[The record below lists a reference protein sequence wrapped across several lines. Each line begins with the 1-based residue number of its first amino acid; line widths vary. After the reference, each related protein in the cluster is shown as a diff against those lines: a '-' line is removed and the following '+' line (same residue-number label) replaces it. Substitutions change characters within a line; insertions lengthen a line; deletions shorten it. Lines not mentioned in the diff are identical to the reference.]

1 MFTKKNLIQL
11 LFIFISILVLSTK
24 VYAREY
30 IKTMGWT
37 TYNISGNQSQ
47 HYVNGRYYIDADTT
61 SADYMAV
68 IESTNNLPGPIFR
81 THCYLEING
90 NNYELPVKK
99 AEFVRSGLETKRIS
113 VECDKGSIGNIIEG
127 KNTFNFKID
136 VLLGNPPRAHISVN
150 KTINVYKDT
159 LAPNI
164 ATSITASQSCNL
176 SNINDCKIKININ
189 AEDKNDGRI
198 NKLVVKYH
206 KSSDDFRTK
215 DLTTKLNLPNGKV
228 DTNVEISYADL
239 GITAIGSYQAEIIV
253 QATDEIGNKKE
264 SKANLE
270 ITVTEN
276 KQPTTTTP
284 TQPTATIEITPT
296 PTHPQTPAKNNL
308 ALYGGIA
315 AILTGL
321 AGATYT
327 GIKLLKQKAT
337 TSASQTSSTNTPA
350 TAPEKQKQ

>member
-1 MFTKKNLIQL
+1 
-11 LFIFISILVLSTK
+11 
-24 VYAREY
+24 
-30 IKTMGWT
+30 MGWS

-47 HYVNGRYYIDADTT
+47 HYVNGRYYIDANTT
-61 SADYMAV
+61 SAAYMAV
-68 IESTNNLPGPIFR
+68 IESTNNLPGPIFE

-90 NNYELPVKK
+90 NSYELPVKK
-99 AEFVRSGLETKRIS
+99 AEFVRTGLETKRIS

-150 KTINVYKDT
+150 KAINVYKDT
-159 LAPNI
+159 TAPDI
-164 ATSITASQSCNL
+164 TTSITAAQACNL
-176 SNINDCKIKININ
+176 SNINDCKIKINIS

-206 KSSDDFRTK
+206 KASDDFRTK

-239 GITAIGSYQAEIIV
+239 GITAVGSYEAEVIV
-253 QATDEIGNKKE
+253 QATDEAGNKKE

-270 ITVTEN
+270 INVSEDN
-276 KQPTTTTP
+276 QPTTTTTLTQTTPTTESTP
-284 TQPTATIEITPT
+284 TQAQT
-296 PTHPQTPAKNNL
+296 QTPAKNKNNL
-308 ALYGGIA
+308 VLYGGLA
-315 AILTGL
+315 AILTGI

-337 TSASQTSSTNTPA
+337 TTASQTSNTNTTPPA
-350 TAPEKQKQ
+350 TEKQKQ